1 MHLIEIKNDLLANAT
16 FSFKKINYEKQTS
29 IEDFRPPDV
38 GVNSYFLAF
47 WQTCFIIQISLKN
60 IIENFNLKI

>member
-29 IEDFRPPDV
+29 IEDSLLSTTFQV
-38 GVNSYFLAF
+38 LSHCGILEH
-47 WQTCFIIQISLKN
+47 LKN
-60 IIENFNLKI
+60 YRGFKVDHPLM